1 MFKLIHKDKKGIS
14 LVELLITI
22 VIFGLL
28 ASLAGMILYNLT
40 NNYNNT
46 ASRWKVQNAVR
57 LACAKF
63 ENNANFIVNSK
74 EIDIFRDTAIDS
86 GIIYD
91 SDTGNWTWQTEPELI
106 TETADDYTYIY
117 STKAY
122 EAPDGWGGAPVE
134 DVSTLT
140 ELGYFLF
147 IKYDSKTGY
156 TSVNTSGAKGT
167 NSNYPACV
175 LFLNSEGFGEVP
187 VQVEFS
193 VGTNKLE
200 GNSDTESYMNNSIK
214 IDFKS
219 GNVDRAPYKTD
230 TKYISENLAPA
241 KTIGMK
247 NNQLLFENN
256 WGDTVFPCGWT
267 DLTVSGAPDKL
278 EVKAMVDGAKTT
290 VHIYDENEISQ
301 KGNVLR
307 FISPLSEKPFE
318 KGSGSAITETP
329 NCLSEW
335 TFADSTTTTTTANIY
350 LNNLRDFRD
359 NVLLGT
365 AVGDWFIDFYYN
377 DLSPFLIENTEFLK
391 PVYKVVITHLSYIC
405 GAVADL

>member
-1 MFKLIHKDKKGIS
+1 MFKLIYKDKKGIS

-28 ASLAGMILYNLT
+28 ASLAGMILYALT

-91 SDTGNWTWQTEPELI
+91 SDTGNWTWQTTPKLI
-106 TETADDYTYIY
+106 TEAADIYTYIY

-122 EAPDGWGGAPVE
+122 EAPERWDGAPVE
-134 DVSTLT
+134 NVSTLT

-156 TSVNTSGAKGT
+156 TSANTSGAKGT

-193 VGTNKLE
+193 VGTNKLD
-200 GNSDTESYMNNSIK
+200 GNSNTETYMNNSIK

-219 GNVDRAPYKTD
+219 GYSNRASYKTD

-241 KTIGMK
+241 KTIGMQ
-247 NNQLLFENN
+247 NNQLLFDTN

-267 DLTVSGAPDKL
+267 DLTISSAPTDKL
-278 EVKAMVDGAKTT
+278 EVKEMVDGAETT

-307 FISPLSEKPFE
+307 FLSPLSDKVYE
-318 KGSGSAITETP
+318 KGSGSAVTTLP

-335 TFADSTTTTTTANIY
+335 TFSGMINAEGY

-359 NVLLGT
+359 NVLRGT
-365 AVGDWFIDFYYN
+365 EFGDWFIKFYYN
-377 DLSPFLIENTEFLK
+377 DLSPFLIEHTAFLK
-391 PVYKVVITHLSYIC
+391 PVYKVVITHLSYVC
-405 GAVADL
+405 GAIADM

>member
-1 MFKLIHKDKKGIS
+1 MFKLIHKDKKGIT
-14 LVELLITI
+14 LIELLITI

-28 ASLAGMILYNLT
+28 ASLAGMILYALT

-46 ASRWKVQNAVR
+46 ATRWKVQNAVR

-91 SDTGNWTWQTEPELI
+91 SDTGNWTWQVAPKLI
-106 TETADDYTYIY
+106 TETADDYTYIF

-122 EAPDGWGGAPVE
+122 EAPENWGGAPVE
-134 DVSTLT
+134 DVGTLT

-147 IKYDSKTGY
+147 IKYDEKTGY
-156 TSVNTSGAKGT
+156 TSANTSGAKGT

-200 GNSDTESYMNNSIK
+200 GNSNTESYMNNSIK

-219 GNVDRAPYKTD
+219 GNVDRAHYNTD
-230 TKYISENLAPA
+230 TKYVSENLAPS
-241 KTIGMK
+241 KSVGMK
-247 NNQLLFENN
+247 DDQLLFETN
-256 WGDTVFPCGWT
+256 WSDTVFPCGWT
-267 DLTVSGAPDKL
+267 DLTISGAPTDKL
-278 EVKAMVDGAKTT
+278 SVKAKVNGE
-290 VHIYDENEISQ
+290 DEIIHTYNVNEISQ

-307 FISPLSEKPFE
+307 FLSPLSEKPFE
-318 KGSGSAITETP
+318 KGSGSAVTTTP
-329 NCLSEW
+329 NCMGEW
-335 TFADSTTTTTTANIY
+335 TFSDAINAERY

-359 NVLLGT
+359 NVLRGT
-365 AVGDWFIDFYYN
+365 TFGDWFIEFYYN
-377 DLSPFLIENTEFLK
+377 DLSPFLIEKTAFLK
-391 PVYKVVITHLSYIC
+391 PVYKVVLTHLSYVC
-405 GAVADL
+405 GAIADM

>member
-1 MFKLIHKDKKGIS
+1 MFKLIHKDKKGIT
-14 LVELLITI
+14 LIELLITI

-40 NNYNNT
+40 NHYNNT
-46 ASRWKVQNAVR
+46 ATRWKVQNAVR

-74 EIDIFRDTAIDS
+74 EIDVFRDTAIDS

-91 SDTGNWTWQTEPELI
+91 SDTGNWTWQVAPELI

-122 EAPDGWGGAPVE
+122 EAPERWSGAPV
-134 DVSTLT
+134 DNVSTLT

-147 IKYDSKTGY
+147 IKYDEKT
-156 TSVNTSGAKGT
+156 TAVGT
-167 NSNYPACV
+167 NADYPSCV

-200 GNSDTESYMNNSIK
+200 GNSNTESYMNNSIK

-219 GNVDRAPYKTD
+219 GNVDRTHYNTD
-230 TKYISENLAPA
+230 TKYVSENLAPSKA
-241 KTIGMK
+241 VGMQ
-247 NNQLLFENN
+247 NNQLLYETN
-256 WGDTVFPCGWT
+256 WGNTVFPCGWT
-267 DLTVSGAPDKL
+267 DLTISGAPTDKL
-278 EVKAMVDGAKTT
+278 SVKAKVNGE
-290 VHIYDENEISQ
+290 DEIIHTYNVNEISQ

-307 FISPLSEKPFE
+307 FLSPLSEKPFE
-318 KGSGSAITETP
+318 KGSGSAVTTTP
-329 NCLSEW
+329 NCMGEW
-335 TFADSTTTTTTANIY
+335 TFSDAINAERY

-359 NVLLGT
+359 NVLRGT
-365 AVGDWFIDFYYN
+365 TFGDWFIEFYYN
-377 DLSPFLIENTEFLK
+377 DLSPFLIEKTAFLK
-391 PVYKVVITHLSYIC
+391 PVYKVVLTHLSYVC
-405 GAVADL
+405 GAIADM

>member
-1 MFKLIHKDKKGIS
+1 MFKLIHKDKKGIT

-28 ASLAGMILYNLT
+28 ASLAGMILYALT

-91 SDTGNWTWQTEPELI
+91 SDTGNWTWQTKPELI
-106 TETADDYTYIY
+106 TETADEYTYIF

-122 EAPDGWGGAPVE
+122 EAPERWGGASVE
-134 DVSTLT
+134 NVSTLT

-156 TSVNTSGAKGT
+156 TLANTSGAKGT

-200 GNSDTESYMNNSIK
+200 GNSNAESYMSNSIK

-219 GNVDRAPYKTD
+219 GYSNRASYKTN

-241 KTIGMK
+241 KTIGMQ
-247 NNQLLFENN
+247 NNQLLFETN

-267 DLTVSGAPDKL
+267 DLAISGAPTDKL
-278 EVKAMVDGAKTT
+278 EVKAMVDGAEET

-307 FISPLSEKPFE
+307 FLSPLSDKAYE
-318 KGSGSAITETP
+318 KGSGSAVTTLP

-335 TFADSTTTTTTANIY
+335 TFSGMINAEGY

-359 NVLLGT
+359 NVLRGT
-365 AVGDWFIDFYYN
+365 EFGDWFIKFYYN
-377 DLSPFLIENTEFLK
+377 DLSPFLIENTAFLK
-391 PVYKVVITHLSYIC
+391 PVYKVVLTHISYIC
-405 GAVADL
+405 GAIADM